1 MIISSYFIM
10 SQDGAFSPSALFG
23 GSTYIRIILLLRSVM
38 GYLGVV
44 TFFASVQLIPVG
56 DAMVLSMLSPFV
68 ASALSVLILKEPW
81 YFHEVFCIVMSF
93 GGAIF
98 VVKPPFLFGSSSSV
112 DSSNHWIGVSYSILS
127 AFSAGCAYLFVR
139 MLGTSAQLHWSN
151 VCFTHGLFNTLFSI
165 PVSALVF
172 QENLWSRLTWKH
184 GWLVA
189 MAGLVGGPSQILMT
203 IGMQREKSGAATAM
217 RMSDVFF
224 SFIWQAVFTTDAVSG
239 YSVIGAMLVLCSI
252 VIILVFKK
260 SAVAD
265 DVESDDKDEDTTTIS
280 SNSSNDV
287 ELSECSNN
295 ESIYVQLSVDE
306 STHGDSLL
314 LYKSIIS
321 DDIIEEKT
329 TGSPPLNPM
338 ILKGVASNML
348 LLMSNMGKEVGQY
361 STISTN
367 EEENIE

>member
-1 MIISSYFIM
+1 
-10 SQDGAFSPSALFG
+10 
-23 GSTYIRIILLLRSVM
+23 
-38 GYLGVV
+38 
-44 TFFASVQLIPVG
+44 
-56 DAMVLSMLSPFV
+56 
-68 ASALSVLILKEPW
+68 
-81 YFHEVFCIVMSF
+81 
-93 GGAIF
+93 
-98 VVKPPFLFGSSSSV
+98 
-112 DSSNHWIGVSYSILS
+112 
-127 AFSAGCAYLFVR
+127 
-139 MLGTSAQLHWSN
+139 
-151 VCFTHGLFNTLFSI
+151 
-165 PVSALVF
+165 
-172 QENLWSRLTWKH
+172 
-184 GWLVA
+184 

-224 SFIWQAVFTTDAVSG
+224 SFIWQAVFTTDTVSG

-260 SAVAD
+260 SAVAV
-265 DVESDDKDEDTTTIS
+265 DVESDGKDEDTTTIS

-287 ELSECSNN
+287 ELSECSNY

-314 LYKSIIS
+314 LYKSTIS

-348 LLMSNMGKEVGQY
+348 LLMANKGKEVGQY